1 MRHAA
6 RGAWT
11 IRWLHAL
18 ACAAALP
25 GQAPPPGDGQGVRLD
40 AGRFTVVAAPLDARL
55 ARALLTAAQANDS
68 FPGLPRP
75 RQRVLI
81 AVAPDAE
88 RFRRWVGPA
97 APEWG
102 AAIAFPAEQRIV
114 MQGRYAGSEAGDPVQ
129 VLRHELAHLALHE
142 ALAGRAPRWFD
153 EGYAS
158 VAAGEWSREAA
169 LETAVGMVW
178 RALPPLDSVEAGFAG
193 GGAAAAWSYALA
205 HRAMA
210 ELMALDPARGIAP
223 LVAHW
228 RTEGTLE
235 RALRRSYGLTGEG
248 FDRHWRQATRR
259 RYGALALAANLSLA
273 AGGLG
278 VLLGPLFLVR
288 RRRDRERLAAMRA
301 AEAAQEAAREGSAL
315 EAILASE
322 GAAAGAA
329 PLSLPPAPR

>member
-1 MRHAA
+1 
-6 RGAWT
+6 
-11 IRWLHAL
+11 
-18 ACAAALP
+18 
-25 GQAPPPGDGQGVRLD
+25 VRLD
-40 AGRFTVVAAPLDARL
+40 AGRFTVVAAAVDARL
-55 ARALLTAAQANDS
+55 ARTLLTAAQATDS

-114 MQGRYAGSEAGDPVQ
+114 MQGRYAGSAAGDPVQ

-142 ALAGRAPRWFD
+142 QLAGRAPRWFD

-178 RALPPLDSVEAGFAG
+178 RPLPPLDSVEAGFAG

-205 HRAMA
+205 HRAVA

-288 RRRDRERLAAMRA
+288 RRRDRQRLAAMRA

-315 EAILASE
+315 EAILASDGE
-322 GAAAGAA
+322 ADGTA